1 MIRAFTHTPPSRGER
16 SLASQSLVV
25 VGQRRL
31 RRRVARVL
39 SNRDGR
45 RLRRRSAWV
54 LADIVLGSWHISHP
68 LAGTSP
74 SAVSKNFLGPHPP
87 AGTPALGAMRVGK
100 ADCLQPCCT
109 QVQHPTRRTE
119 GGQRERE
126 GESGQEEKTIARLT
140 GEKTVRHD
148 RVAVAAFL
156 SSRRSSVN
164 VVTRRRAARV
174 LSNRRGRCR
183 LRRRR
188 SAWVLADVVLESW
201 HIFTSH
207 PPHHKRLIPA
217 SSHCRRTRELPR
229 LSCILGDQDVPALA
243 SLPTLP
249 VFSAP

>member
-148 RVAVAAFL
+148 RVAVVAFL

-164 VVTRRRAARV
+164 VATVVVQHVSLVIVAVVVVFVVVVRLGSWPMLC
-174 LSNRRGRCR
+174 LSPGTYS
-183 LRRRR
+183 L
-188 SAWVLADVVLESW
+188 L
-201 HIFTSH
+201 IH
-207 PPHHKRLIPA
+207 PIIK
-217 SSHCRRTRELPR
+217 
-229 LSCILGDQDVPALA
+229 D
-243 SLPTLP
+243 
-249 VFSAP
+249 